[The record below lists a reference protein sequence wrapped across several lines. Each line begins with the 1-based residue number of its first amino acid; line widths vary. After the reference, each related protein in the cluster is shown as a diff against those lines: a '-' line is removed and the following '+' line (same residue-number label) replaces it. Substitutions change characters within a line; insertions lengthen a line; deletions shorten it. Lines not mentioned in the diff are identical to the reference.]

1 MKNITL
7 KTMTA
12 IATIAAASA
21 AQSATLY
28 SEDFEGASL
37 ADSNLTAGFIIGNV
51 NNDTGAGWFDGVA
64 APANGAGQN
73 GYSNYIEEGGP
84 DQGNIQLS
92 TFSDYNGW
100 SPFNSGVQSLTTV
113 VYRDIATLS
122 SADVGNTV
130 TFQFDAKL
138 GNIGEAEGGSTA
150 RAFLKVLNTT
160 FWYEALNESVSDYEI
175 GTDWG
180 TYSTSFE
187 VTSDLVGG
195 LVQIGFD
202 NTTTSAW
209 AASGMAYDNLSV
221 TSASAVPVPA
231 AAWLMGSAL
240 LGLAGM
246 KRSRK

>member
-21 AQSATLY
+21 AQSATIY
-28 SEDFEGASL
+28 SQDFEGVSL
-37 ADSNLTAGFIIGNV
+37 TDSAVVDGFIIGNI
-51 NNDTGAGWFDGVA
+51 NNDGGGQWFEGFV

-73 GYSNYIEEGGP
+73 GYSNYIQEGGD
-84 DQGNIQLS
+84 DQGDFQLS

-100 SPFNSGVQSLTTV
+100 SPFTGGVESLTTV
-113 VYRDIATLS
+113 VYKDIGTIEAGDLGKTMS
-122 SADVGNTV
+122 FT
-130 TFQFDAKL
+130 FDAKTL
-138 GNIGEAEGGSTA
+138 TLESPSTSN
-150 RAFLKVLNTT
+150 AFIKVLNTE
-160 FWYEALNESVSDYEI
+160 FWYEAAKVSVTNSEI

-180 TYSTSFE
+180 TYTASFE

-195 LVQIGFD
+195 LMQIGFD
-202 NTTTSAW
+202 NTTDAAW
-209 AASGMAYDNLSV
+209 GATGMAYDNLSV

-240 LGLAGM
+240 LGLAGIS
-246 KRSRK
+246 RSRK